1 MAGRG
6 VPVPQTFVCVLYA
19 YSLVVLEGDP
29 QKMYEPRLKWT
40 KTKSSL
46 VGRKDNKIILA
57 TTRSTLVL
65 ASTRV
70 WILIEVM
77 PKPKPNKMSGKNEST
92 EKATFKSVLA
102 FLPDRI
108 VRIFRKSQV
117 AAPRCGRVRR

>member
-1 MAGRG
+1 MDKNEKLISWKKGQQNHF
-6 VPVPQTFVCVLYA
+6 PVL
-19 YSLVVLEGDP
+19 
-29 QKMYEPRLKWT
+29 
-40 KTKSSL
+40 
-46 VGRKDNKIILA
+46 LA
-57 TTRSTLVL
+57 STLVL